1 MLINR
6 VNTVIGGNFAS
17 QNRRRKLH
25 FTLPTTIFF
34 VVLFLMLM
42 TLLSGVRQV
51 YADES
56 VSITLNSSEEIDFH
70 IVPDTFGSGSVSF
83 TASTTD
89 TSGYT
94 VYLKSTSTNLVNQ
107 DFDSPPITPITLPS
121 GNTTGIDPTDFSIG
135 TYGYSLDSTLYKPLT
150 SAATLNGQSII
161 QTNAAGSNN
170 YTLTYGVRAG
180 LNTDAGEYRLVIE
193 ILAVANLHPY
203 SITYNGNT
211 TDRSLANMPA
221 INPDEG
227 LVNVG
232 DPINLASEIPTR
244 TAWNFVGWDTASNA
258 TTATYNAGDQIIPD
272 FAAISAY
279 ETTLYAVWEPK
290 TYNVIFHSNYIAEG
304 ESEEDNS
311 AMNPAAM
318 PVPTN
323 ANLPKNQFTR
333 TDYSFLHW
341 NTMPDGSG
349 DIYVDKALVRGLAA
363 ANANFDLYAIWI
375 DDVAD
380 FEYEGTCTFDNSSTT
395 IIGSGCTNYDTGLG
409 YIDTG
414 IMPFTDE
421 NVDRNF
427 DMKFTVGE
435 DLDLAT
441 IFDGDYGGTLINSVY
456 EVDNS
461 GIYFPGFVV
470 RIRNHKIQ
478 FQARTGYKSQTAIIF
493 NYEPEDILG
502 KQIRIFRHH
511 TSGRNILYL
520 QIGDEA
526 PIRFADI
533 TGLVSTFNTPIT
545 IGASIYPESG
555 EMLRPLSGSVND
567 FSFEYLEDGL
577 TFEEIAYGSGYQPPD
592 NDDMEVVFSADGPCT
607 FNGNNV
613 NMTGDA
619 CDSNGPTNGKF
630 INTGINLFDLTN
642 VDKDFII
649 DVDLGADYG
658 SQTQPE
664 NQVTIIGSEYPAN
677 GYPGFAVRRNGTK
690 IEVKGGQRT
699 GQKGTGTST
708 YVASEITHISV
719 MRRSGVVCYSFNHDP
734 YQLMWDYEGNG
745 FNNYFAQPVYFGA
758 ASKNTDLENPT
769 SQRAIKGTL
778 SNMKIQ
784 LGTIN
789 PESNDCKFD

>member
-6 VNTVIGGNFAS
+6 LNTVIGGNFAS
-17 QNRRRKLH
+17 QNRRRKQHLA
-25 FTLPTTIFF
+25 LPTTLFF
-34 VVLFLMLM
+34 VALFLILA
-42 TLLSGVRQV
+42 TLLTGAKRVF
-51 YADES
+51 AEENLT
-56 VSITLNSSEEIDFH
+56 ITLTSSEEIEFN
-70 IVPDTFGSGSVSF
+70 IIPNTFGSGSVSF
-83 TASTTD
+83 NTGTTD
-89 TSGYT
+89 NSGYT
-94 VYLKSTSTNLVNQ
+94 VYLKTTGLNLINQTRTS
-107 DFDSPPITPITLPS
+107 SPIVPISLPS
-121 GNTTGIDPTDFSIG
+121 GNTTGILSTDFGID
-135 TYGYSLDSTLYKPLT
+135 TFGYSMDGNLYKPLT
-150 SAATLNGQSII
+150 EVATINGQGIA
-161 QTNAAGSNN
+161 QTSEAGSNDF
-170 YTLTYGVRAG
+170 TITYGVRTG
-180 LNTDAGEYRLVIE
+180 INTIPGEYNLAVE
-193 ILAVANLHPY
+193 ILAVVNQHSY
-203 SITYNGNT
+203 SITYDSNT
-211 TDRSLANMPA
+211 TDRTLANMPS

-227 LVNVG
+227 LTNVG
-232 DPINLASEIPTR
+232 DPINLSSTIPTR
-244 TAWNFVGWDTASNA
+244 RDWIFLGWDTSKTA
-258 TTATYNAGDQIIPD
+258 TTPAYTAGSQIIPD
-272 FAAISAY
+272 FSSEASFI
-279 ETTLYAVWEPK
+279 TTLYAIWEPK
-290 TYNVIFHSNYIAEG
+290 TYNVIFHSNYIAAG
-304 ESEEDNS
+304 ASAEDNS
-311 AMNPAAM
+311 AMPTATM

-363 ANANFDLYAIWI
+363 ANTNFDLYAIWI

-380 FEYEGTCTFDNSSTT
+380 FEYDGTCTFDNSSST
-395 IIGSGCTNYDTGLG
+395 ITGGECLDYDTGLG

-427 DMKFTVGE
+427 DMKFTVGN

-441 IFDGDYGGTLINSVY
+441 IFDGDYGGTLVNSVY
-456 EVDNS
+456 EVDSS

-478 FQARTGYKSQTAIIF
+478 FQARTGYKSQNAIIL

-511 TSGRNILYL
+511 AAGHNILYL
-520 QIGDEA
+520 QIGDDA

-545 IGASIYPESG
+545 IGASVYPESS
-555 EMLRPLSGSVND
+555 EILRPLSGSVND

-577 TFEEIAYGSGYQPPD
+577 TYDEIAYGNGYQPPV

-613 NMTGDA
+613 NMTGDN

-630 INTGINLFDLTN
+630 INTGINLFDQTN

-649 DVDLGADYG
+649 DVDVGSDYG
-658 SQTQPE
+658 AQTQPE

-677 GYPGFAVRRNGTK
+677 GYPGFAARRNGTK

-719 MRRSGVVCYSFNHDP
+719 MRRGGVVCYSFNHDP
-734 YQLMWDYEGNG
+734 YQLMWDYAGNG
-745 FNNYFAQPVYFGA
+745 FNNYFAQPVYFGG
-758 ASKNTDLENPT
+758 ASKNTDLQNPT
-769 SQRAIKGTL
+769 SQRTIKGTL